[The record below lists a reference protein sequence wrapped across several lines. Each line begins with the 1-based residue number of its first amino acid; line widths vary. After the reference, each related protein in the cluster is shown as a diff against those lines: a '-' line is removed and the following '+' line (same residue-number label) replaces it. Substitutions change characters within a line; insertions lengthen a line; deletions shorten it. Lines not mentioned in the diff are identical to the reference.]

1 MEDEGHTRKK
11 GKPSMEMIAFAL
23 MLVIGIVIGIYS
35 AQYLQEFVAPE
46 QFKLAQEAKLLH
58 TQNQLLKEKVDCL
71 TDGIQQ
77 NRGKASLTECS

>member
-1 MEDEGHTRKK
+1 MEDDTPSRRK
-11 GKPSMEMIAFAL
+11 GKPSMEMMAFAL
-23 MLVIGIVIGIYS
+23 VLVIGFVLGIYA

-46 QFKLAQEAKLLH
+46 QFKLTQEAQLLR
-58 TQNQLLKEKVDCL
+58 TQNRLLNAKVDCL